1 MMAFMF
7 LIIKNMN
14 AAKRFES
21 SFIKISEDK
30 KWYWGFFAVVKT
42 IAGQVWEAGKNLS
55 SKGISPPQE
64 PIILLGKFC

>member
-1 MMAFMF
+1 MAFMF

-30 KWYWGFFAVVKT
+30 KW
-42 IAGQVWEAGKNLS
+42 
-55 SKGISPPQE
+55 
-64 PIILLGKFC
+64 